1 MKYSEIVKK
10 YSSFN
15 SYDILVNLSYIFDI
29 TPTQASF
36 KDYSKKDC
44 ERINEV
50 FLRLSDGEPLQY
62 ILNKAY
68 FYSRTFYVDNRVL
81 IPRFDTEILVE
92 QAIKIINEKKFNSCL
107 DLCCGSGAIGIT
119 INLETN
125 IKTDLTDISTDA
137 LEVSSKNAKDLGA
150 NVNIYQSDLFNSI
163 NKKYDIIVSNPPYIA
178 LSDIKTL
185 EVKVKDFEPHLALDG
200 KEDGLYFYRRI
211 IEEAP
216 NYLNK
221 NGYICFE
228 VAELQ
233 SESVKKLLK
242 NNFKNVRI
250 VKDFNNINRVVIGE
264 LC

>member
-10 YSSFN
+10 YNNFN
-15 SYDILVNLSYIFDI
+15 AYDILTYLSYIFDI

-36 KDYSKKDC
+36 KEYSIKDC

-50 FLRLSDGEPLQY
+50 FLRLSDVEPLQY

-92 QAIKIINEKKFNSCL
+92 QAIKIIKEKQLKTCL

-119 INLETN
+119 IKLETN
-125 IKTDLTDISTDA
+125 INLTCADISLEA
-137 LEVSSKNAKDLGA
+137 LEVTKINSNALSA
-150 NVNIYQSDLFNSI
+150 NISICESDLFSNI
-163 NKKYDIIVSNPPYIA
+163 NKKFDIIVSNPPYIA
-178 LSDIKTL
+178 SSDIETL

-200 KEDGLYFYRRI
+200 KEDGLYFYKKI

-228 VAELQ
+228 VAEFQ
-233 SESVKKLLK
+233 AESVKNLLK